1 MKSLH
6 SFNTMAYQESPKQ
19 LPSSIQEFLDNKQQA
34 PKIVPL
40 NARFNRK
47 MRNIFS
53 SVDWHQVNHYM
64 DRLT

>member
-6 SFNTMAYQESPKQ
+6 SLHTMAYQESTKQ
-19 LPSSIQEFLDNKQQA
+19 LPSSIQGFLGEKPQA
-34 PKIVPL
+34 AKIIPF

-47 MRNIFS
+47 MRDIFS

-64 DRLT
+64 EKLT